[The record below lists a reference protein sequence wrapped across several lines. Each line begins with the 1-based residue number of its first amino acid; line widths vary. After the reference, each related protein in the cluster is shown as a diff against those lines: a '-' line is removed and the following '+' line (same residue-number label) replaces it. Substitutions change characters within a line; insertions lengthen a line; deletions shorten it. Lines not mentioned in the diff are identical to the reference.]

1 MKVKEFSIKKSSFEI
16 ITVSSEII
24 LKFRPVNNI
33 LALDGNFKIF
43 NFFYILFIN
52 RKLLMELHHLFL
64 KWD

>member
-24 LKFRPVNNI
+24 IKLRLVNNI

-43 NFFYILFIN
+43 NFFYVV
-52 RKLLMELHHLFL
+52 H
-64 KWD
+64 

>member
-33 LALDGNFKIF
+33 LALDGNF
-43 NFFYILFIN
+43 
-52 RKLLMELHHLFL
+52 
-64 KWD
+64 